1 MPTYEIRHHLLRGN
15 EKMDD
20 LYFDVR
26 KYNEYVDFT
35 FSHRGYKY
43 NKVLNR
49 EEVIALS
56 ENLEDTVHELLE
68 CIDQT
73 DDEEEENE

>member
-1 MPTYEIRHHLLRGN
+1 
-15 EKMDD
+15 MDD

-35 FSHRGYKY
+35 FSHGNYKY
-43 NKVLNR
+43 SKFLNR
-49 EEVIALS
+49 DEVIALA